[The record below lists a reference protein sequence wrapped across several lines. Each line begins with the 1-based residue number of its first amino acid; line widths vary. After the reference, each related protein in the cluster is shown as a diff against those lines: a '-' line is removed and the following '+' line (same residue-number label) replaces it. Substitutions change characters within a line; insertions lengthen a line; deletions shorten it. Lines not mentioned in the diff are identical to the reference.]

1 MRKRL
6 ASLFAVTIGLLLS
19 LGILTACR
27 LQQEPDRFPISF
39 YDDTQLVD
47 VVETSGNERIRLP
60 EASEKE
66 GYIFCGWFFDRDSWQ
81 EQLTEDTYADR
92 ALTAAVDVYAYYRQE
107 EPSQP
112 ESPATYTVTFETNGG
127 TAVAPVTTSL
137 IESEPKTSQSG
148 YTFSGWYTESGFVNK
163 AEFPYEVTKA
173 QTLYAK
179 WEKNKYTVTFE
190 TNGGTVVAPVT
201 TSLIE
206 SEPKTSQS
214 GYTFLGWYTESSFV
228 NKAEF
233 PYEVTKV
240 QTLYAKWEK
249 NAPESIVFT
258 VDKNGVLTGVS
269 GISAQTARVEVPS
282 EVNGITVTEI
292 AKDVFKDN
300 REIEALILPD
310 TVGTLGYRMCSGC
323 SALKELRLPSG
334 LTVIPDEAFADC
346 VSLKAVVFP
355 DTLVQI
361 RSDAFSGS
369 GLTEF
374 IAPRALASIW
384 LNAFMGCRDLEKID
398 LGQVQSIRSGAFQDC
413 TALKAVKIPETVV
426 SLTNETYIFGGCTS
440 LKTIDMPDNPV
451 PISYTLLNGS
461 GYYND
466 PANWENGV
474 LYVDGYL
481 VDTNDTFLNVTE
493 YAVREGTIV
502 IADNAFYTPGYGSK
516 LKTLSLPQPLRHI
529 GKAAFSKCVSL
540 AEIDMKDG
548 IRSIGYNAFAGT
560 VYEKNEK
567 NWTDN
572 GLYLGNWLIAVKKVS
587 MTSFTVREGTVGVAD
602 ANDESAGSLFPSLA
616 RKITSLTL
624 PSSLKYIGVR
634 SFART
639 QITEVT
645 LPKGLLQIGKG
656 AFYSCSFLQNV
667 NLGDCASL
675 ESIGDMAFQECM
687 IGEIAIPESVTKM
700 GELVFNHNTVDLT
713 IRCAV
718 SEKPEGW
725 DSDWAYSYRQGVTV
739 TVEWKKA

>member
-107 EPSQP
+107 KPSQP

-148 YTFSGWYTESGFVNK
+148 YTFLGWYTESGFVNK

-173 QTLYAK
+173 
-179 WEKNKYTVTFE
+179 
-190 TNGGTVVAPVT
+190 
-201 TSLIE
+201 
-206 SEPKTSQS
+206 
-214 GYTFLGWYTESSFV
+214 
-228 NKAEF
+228 
-233 PYEVTKV
+233 

-310 TVGTLGYRMCSGC
+310 TVRTLGYRMCSGC

-355 DTLVQI
+355 DTLVEI

-374 IAPRALASIW
+374 IAPRALASI
-384 LNAFMGCRDLEKID
+384 
-398 LGQVQSIRSGAFQDC
+398 
-413 TALKAVKIPETVV
+413 
-426 SLTNETYIFGGCTS
+426 
-440 LKTIDMPDNPV
+440 
-451 PISYTLLNGS
+451 
-461 GYYND
+461 
-466 PANWENGV
+466 
-474 LYVDGYL
+474 
-481 VDTNDTFLNVTE
+481 
-493 YAVREGTIV
+493 
-502 IADNAFYTPGYGSK
+502 
-516 LKTLSLPQPLRHI
+516 
-529 GKAAFSKCVSL
+529 
-540 AEIDMKDG
+540 
-548 IRSIGYNAFAGT
+548 
-560 VYEKNEK
+560 
-567 NWTDN
+567 
-572 GLYLGNWLIAVKKVS
+572 
-587 MTSFTVREGTVGVAD
+587 
-602 ANDESAGSLFPSLA
+602 
-616 RKITSLTL
+616 
-624 PSSLKYIGVR
+624 
-634 SFART
+634 
-639 QITEVT
+639 
-645 LPKGLLQIGKG
+645 
-656 AFYSCSFLQNV
+656 
-667 NLGDCASL
+667 
-675 ESIGDMAFQECM
+675 
-687 IGEIAIPESVTKM
+687 
-700 GELVFNHNTVDLT
+700 
-713 IRCAV
+713 
-718 SEKPEGW
+718 
-725 DSDWAYSYRQGVTV
+725 
-739 TVEWKKA
+739 

>member
-1 MRKRL
+1 MFMRKRL

-39 YDDTQLVD
+39 YDDTLLVD

-163 AEFPYEVTKA
+163 AEFPYEVTKM
-173 QTLYAK
+173 
-179 WEKNKYTVTFE
+179 
-190 TNGGTVVAPVT
+190 
-201 TSLIE
+201 
-206 SEPKTSQS
+206 
-214 GYTFLGWYTESSFV
+214 
-228 NKAEF
+228 
-233 PYEVTKV
+233 

-300 REIEALILPD
+300 REIEALVLPD
-310 TVGTLGYRMCSGC
+310 TVRTLGYRMCSGC

-398 LGQVQSIRSGAFQDC
+398 LGQVQSISSGAFQDC

-481 VDTNDTFLNVTE
+481 VDTNDTFQNLTE
-493 YAVREGTIV
+493 YGVREGTIG
-502 IADNAFYTPGYGSK
+502 IADNAFYSPGYCSK
-516 LKTLSLPQPLRHI
+516 LKTLSLPQSLRHI

-656 AFYSCSFLQNV
+656 AFYSCSFLRNV

-687 IGEIAIPESVTKM
+687 IGGIAIPESVTKV

-725 DSDWAYSYRQGVTV
+725 DSDWAYSNRQGVTV
-739 TVEWKKA
+739 RVEWKKAQKECRPPEIPRNGIFLCQFCVSVP